1 MTKVKIDLTANVF
14 RHLRVERFQCA
25 AKSARNIGAARL
37 SNVCMRAAL
46 VPAQSALQ
54 MRATGRQASE
64 PPH

>member
-14 RHLRVERFQCA
+14 RHLPVERFQRA
-25 AKSARNIGAARL
+25 TKSARNVDAARL
-37 SNVCMRAAL
+37 SDGCIRAAL

-64 PPH
+64 PQH